1 MEYSGNDNRRNTRQN
16 VPYRTR
22 ASAPSGRYNDREGR
36 EPQKRYSTRE
46 SQSQQERYRD
56 RAVQTPERAY
66 RDRTVQTPERAYR
79 DRARQMPERS
89 YRDRASQ
96 GAKRSMDAR
105 SDREYARQ
113 REAAAK
119 SRRPHKTQRF
129 ITQYDFALL
138 FITIGIALFGVVMI
152 YSAGYYTASLRGD
165 PLFYVKSQVRGLVLG
180 LVAMLIIS
188 KFDYQ
193 YLMHKFKPFKI
204 SIAQFSLIVAYILQI
219 MVLFVGVERN
229 GARRWL
235 DFKVIQFQPSEISKI
250 ATILFLAYAI
260 YKNRKALDDKWG
272 RGAIRLLI
280 YIGPLAV
287 FILLENMSSAIIVG
301 TIFFAMCLVASRK
314 KGYFAIAALALVGAG
329 AIFILVSDPFRMERI
344 RMWLDVE
351 NNDAAFQI
359 RQGLYAVASGG
370 LFGKGLGRSM
380 QKLGFIPEAYND
392 MIFSVICEELG
403 IVGATI
409 VILVFIALLWR
420 IVMIACH
427 APDMFGTMICVGV
440 LVQLAVQ
447 VLINV
452 AVVTNTIPS
461 TGIPLPLISFGG
473 TSATIIMAEIGLV
486 LSVSRQ
492 IKQK

>member
-16 VPYRTR
+16 VSYRTKN
-22 ASAPSGRYNDREGR
+22 ASPSRRYGERE
-36 EPQKRYSTRE
+36 
-46 SQSQQERYRD
+46 
-56 RAVQTPERAY
+56 
-66 RDRTVQTPERAYR
+66 
-79 DRARQMPERS
+79 RQDVRRGS
-89 YRDRASQ
+89 I
-96 GAKRSMDAR
+96 AR
-105 SDREYARQ
+105 SAVDSAGRQEARAQ
-113 REAAAK
+113 
-119 SRRPHKTQRF
+119 SRRPHRTHRY

-165 PLFYVKSQVRGLVLG
+165 PLFYVKSQLKGLVLG
-180 LVAMLIIS
+180 LFVMLLIS

-193 YLMHKFKPFKI
+193 YLMHKFKPFRI
-204 SIAQFSLIVAYILQI
+204 SMAQFSLVVAYVLQI
-219 MVLFVGVERN
+219 MVLFVGEEIN
-229 GARRWL
+229 GAKRWL

-250 ATILFLAYAI
+250 ATILFMAYAI

-280 YIGPLAV
+280 YIGPLAG
-287 FILLENMSSAIIVG
+287 FILKENMSSAIIVG
-301 TIFFAMCLVASRK
+301 AIFFAMCLVASRK
-314 KGYFAIAALALVGAG
+314 KGYFAIAALALFAG
-329 AIFILVSDPFRMERI
+329 GGLYILVSDPFRMERI